1 MKYFGTDGIRGT
13 ALETLTLELAY
24 KLGQAIVH
32 QFGINKVLIGYD
44 TRKSSPALAH
54 ALANGV
60 LSQGADVLFAEEVST
75 PMVSYYSKT
84 NELWAFMVTASHN
97 PYTDN
102 GIKVFNKG
110 FKTVEQEEMLL
121 EEMIDH
127 DFLKV
132 KAYGS
137 FSFVDISQ
145 SYLKLYDNFSKTA
158 YKVAFDAA
166 NGATFQ
172 IAPRV
177 WNMLSQQHSG
187 FFINPDG
194 YNINKDCGSTHADVL
209 YKIVKD
215 QKYDLGFSYDGDGD
229 RLIVC
234 DQNRIYD
241 GDVLIYAY
249 AKYLK
254 KKGLLKQNKVV
265 LTVMSN
271 PGIIKAFKALGIEV
285 IQTPVGDKYVVEQIY
300 QNDLSIGGEN
310 SGHIILNH
318 LLHTGDGLFASAYLV
333 HLLTEEKTTLS
344 KYVEEVSLYPFILE
358 NLKNVDKTILKDESF
373 NIELRKIQDSVINGL
388 VLVRA
393 SGTEN
398 LIRITVSHQDQQL
411 VEETIKQIKNLILK
425 G

>member
-60 LSQGADVLFAEEVST
+60 LSQGANVLFAEEVST

-158 YKVAFDAA
+158 YK
-166 NGATFQ
+166 GLLL
-172 IAPRV
+172 
-177 WNMLSQQHSG
+177 MQQMGQLIKLLLVFGICYH
-187 FFINPDG
+187 N
-194 YNINKDCGSTHADVL
+194 NIVDFLLILMDTIL
-209 YKIVKD
+209 IKIVD
-215 QKYDLGFSYDGDGD
+215 QHML
-229 RLIVC
+229 
-234 DQNRIYD
+234 
-241 GDVLIYAY
+241 
-249 AKYLK
+249 
-254 KKGLLKQNKVV
+254 
-265 LTVMSN
+265 MSF
-271 PGIIKAFKALGIEV
+271 IKL
-285 IQTPVGDKYVVEQIY
+285 
-300 QNDLSIGGEN
+300 
-310 SGHIILNH
+310 
-318 LLHTGDGLFASAYLV
+318 
-333 HLLTEEKTTLS
+333 
-344 KYVEEVSLYPFILE
+344 
-358 NLKNVDKTILKDESF
+358 
-373 NIELRKIQDSVINGL
+373 
-388 VLVRA
+388 
-393 SGTEN
+393 
-398 LIRITVSHQDQQL
+398 
-411 VEETIKQIKNLILK
+411 
-425 G
+425 